1 MEESGK
7 EVNGNVNDNNK
18 GKSNKKPSTYKGK
31 KFDKKFTGK
40 KLEANDVTERRN
52 KLLIKFF
59 RLIDLPVRLIGDDD
73 KPEMLYN
80 EEVILNA
87 TVNNFELNFTDSP
100 TSNNVVYTVKLNE
113 NPRFDKNRIL
123 QFLTEYKARAIFKVA
138 LKTTPKL
145 YLAGYNF
152 LNKEEKLGRYPVF
165 SGYNPKI
172 YFTEEKAK
180 EIVKELISDGYQAV
194 YE

>member
-1 MEESGK
+1 MGTE

-18 GKSNKKPSTYKGK
+18 GNGNKKPSTYKGK

-40 KLEANDVTERRN
+40 KTEVNDVTERRN

-73 KPEMLYN
+73 KPDMIYN

-87 TVNNFELNFTDSP
+87 FVNNFELNFTDSP
-100 TSNNVVYTVKLNE
+100 TSKNVVYSVKLNE

-123 QFLTEYKARAIFKVA
+123 QCLTEYKARAIFRVS

-145 YLAGYNF
+145 YLTGYNF

-165 SGYNPKI
+165 SSYNPKI

-180 EIVKELISDGYQAV
+180 EIANELNNDGYQAIH
-194 YE
+194 E